1 MAAMSD
7 PRCFDLKRTHDDGV
21 SECGTTRATRRRTA
35 SIACDG
41 GDAPEDAWEAA
52 SESASEVT
60 CVGCLLP
67 SAAMIVL
74 DEFVHRNAARLS
86 DWALWSAASL
96 VYDRILRPVWR
107 LSDGREAPVWSPD
120 EIRAHYAHGVHPRLE
135 AVRICRELSALR
147 RTVAA
152 QLERETSGGA
162 ATTAIAQQY
171 SRLVAAEAKQ
181 LVAATF
187 HDQPCSRV
195 PPRSTSPRPRAVRT
209 KRTKRPPLK
218 QAWPSVRPL
227 SSLSSG
233 APSLTGDAAP
243 PSDLAMNE
251 SVAKEALKVFLASYV
266 KPCMPK
272 AGGAQPT
279 VEEILR
285 GVDTSEILRRHRS
298 RQLVLFQ
305 GRKSGRRCFCGERCS
320 FLVNRAFVEGFAD
333 AQPRA
338 AAFFTTEMA
347 LVAAVLA
354 ILEIPCDPRA
364 LRKSGRYCEV
374 FGFRAG

>member
-1 MAAMSD
+1 
-7 PRCFDLKRTHDDGV
+7 
-21 SECGTTRATRRRTA
+21 
-35 SIACDG
+35 
-41 GDAPEDAWEAA
+41 
-52 SESASEVT
+52 
-60 CVGCLLP
+60 
-67 SAAMIVL
+67 MIVL
-74 DEFVHRNAARLS
+74 DEFVDRNAVRLS

-120 EIRAHYAHGVHPRLE
+120 EIRAYYYHGVHPRLE

-162 ATTAIAQQY
+162 ATTATAQQY

-187 HDQPCSRV
+187 HDQPYSRA
-195 PPRSTSPRPRAVRT
+195 PPRSTSPRPRAVRAV
-209 KRTKRPPLK
+209 RTKGPPLK

-266 KPCMPK
+266 KPCMP
-272 AGGAQPT
+272 
-279 VEEILR
+279 
-285 GVDTSEILRRHRS
+285 
-298 RQLVLFQ
+298 
-305 GRKSGRRCFCGERCS
+305 
-320 FLVNRAFVEGFAD
+320 
-333 AQPRA
+333 
-338 AAFFTTEMA
+338 
-347 LVAAVLA
+347 
-354 ILEIPCDPRA
+354 
-364 LRKSGRYCEV
+364 
-374 FGFRAG
+374 